1 MTEMTFMRIF
11 HKLIVICK
19 CIMRAMDNKPH
30 ICIHWIPTWFPS
42 SAFQRRYLGKGWI
55 QINQGGDKYWTLFL
69 IFYSHPCKSFN
80 DRLAPLGVCL
90 LIGNWCL
97 YTYWLPIW
105 LEFLVWKC
113 RAEFVH
119 YFNSL
124 ILYLVIC

>member
-55 QINQGGDKYWTLFL
+55 QINQGGDKYWILFL
-69 IFYSHPCKSFN
+69 IFYSHRCKSFN

>member
-55 QINQGGDKYWTLFL
+55 QINQGGDKYWILFL

-105 LEFLVWKC
+105 LEFLVRKC